1 MGMLEMKPGF
11 IGVLGGW
18 TVEPCHFEA
27 KGGKF
32 LEIAGV
38 GFDVVNHM
46 KFFVKEGDGVV
57 SDEGSNTGGM
67 KGMKGIKA
75 VVPADDIIAGVGDDC
90 VWTEEARRQLG
101 WAKGLG
107 VFKGVE

>member
-1 MGMLEMKPGF
+1 MLEMKPGF

-32 LEIAGV
+32 FEIAGV

-57 SDEGSNTGGM
+57 SDEGGNTGG
-67 KGMKGIKA
+67 GREGIRRPCPGF
-75 VVPADDIIAGVGDDC
+75 VGTGSGGQGV
-90 VWTEEARRQLG
+90 
-101 WAKGLG
+101 
-107 VFKGVE
+107 

>member
-1 MGMLEMKPGF
+1 MSLE
-11 IGVLGGW
+11 LGSNRHSTCVQYVQRTCGA
-18 TVEPCHFEA
+18 T
-27 KGGKF
+27 
-32 LEIAGV
+32 
-38 GFDVVNHM
+38 
-46 KFFVKEGDGVV
+46 GDGVV

-75 VVPADDIIAGVGDDC
+75 VVPADDIIAGV
-90 VWTEEARRQLG
+90 WTEEARRQLG